1 MTLPVQ
7 GALSLEDIKKELR
20 IDLPNG
26 VGPTPFDMDSQIALA
41 LARTS
46 SGGSSKNFPLTLP
59 DDFYGCRRPNDPI
72 DFQSQISGGVFPR
85 TFTATRATAGSI
97 KAGLKVWRDNDV
109 LRGQWINNGVGG
121 TIFSIIPAIATSYAG
136 VTDDHPITAQ
146 LTIVSGQWTTP
157 PTLGNGTVVTTSATA
172 NTIELTYDG
181 PYIGN
186 RLGVVK
192 LTVAQGDLPANTF
205 QANISIKAEN
215 TFVPE
220 TVYRVGADINR
231 AMWANVVSESDAY
244 THSIYSFI
252 LTNGGS
258 GYGYY
263 LWRNANGTNGFDEYY
278 YLGPYDAADRM
289 QFYINVTSFTESGG
303 LGTGVPVG
311 SMAYRNGY
319 VNNTWQD
326 IDGTERGIHVI
337 SNRRLK
343 QVNFTVAVRQK
354 TTGRVFQTVN
364 CYIAAEVTISSWS
377 MPVVNYPQ
385 TIVSSTTNN
394 INVEAGTKI
403 YRDYS
408 SGQIL
413 LVPRIKIGTVASFEN
428 WTGGSGYLNGN
439 VPLTTRVVPVDRIQ
453 MNWDTGGSGAWS
465 PESAQTGSVLL
476 GVQDYNSGSYFG
488 GIQRSSNG
496 TYNESVWISFT
507 DTWTGATIWG
517 GRQFIFSQRRAY
529 NPPPPATPY
538 DQNAVNSLPTVLS
551 ASSGAHGTGNSYC
564 GAGFGVGW
572 NSYSNGLTFIYAA
585 AANYKFIQTANNQIV
600 GGVFGQ
606 PTGYPNGKILT
617 NSDNFDVRIYCT
629 SGKTVTEKRSDGVLQ
644 GFGYLWRGAQ
654 YTMTPSGG
662 TTANGNVADT
672 GWISVSSLRYTY
684 PGQKHFICVD
694 ALADGPYRQRGS
706 YDGNWVFQMRD
717 KSTGKI
723 VVNHTIR
730 IALSASGGTQN
741 DR

>member
-121 TIFSIIPAIATSYAG
+121 TIFSIIPAIATSYEG
-136 VTDDHPITAQ
+136 ITDDHPITAQ
-146 LTIVSGQWTTP
+146 LTVVSGQWTTP

-354 TTGRVFQTVN
+354 NTGRVFQTVN

-377 MPVVNYPQ
+377 MPAVNYPK
-385 TIVSSTTNN
+385 TIVQQTTNN
-394 INVEAGTKI
+394 INVQAGMKI

-413 LVPRIKIGTVASFEN
+413 LVPVIKIGTVASFEN

-439 VPLTTRVVPVDRIQ
+439 VPLTTRVVPTDRIQ
-453 MNWDTGGSGAWS
+453 MNWGVGWPGAVT
-465 PESAQTGSVLL
+465 PGQVQAGSVLL
-476 GVQDYNSGSYFG
+476 GVQDYNSGSFFG
-488 GIQRSSNG
+488 GMERNANG
-496 TYNESVWISFT
+496 TYNDSVWIQFT
-507 DTWTGATIWG
+507 DTWTGAVIWG
-517 GRQFIFSQRRAY
+517 GSEFIFSQRRSY
-529 NPPPPATPY
+529 YPPPPATPF
-538 DQNAVNSLPTVLS
+538 NAQ
-551 ASSGAHGTGNSYC
+551 AA
-564 GAGFGVGW
+564 
-572 NSYSNGLTFIYAA
+572 NGLSSLRWNI
-585 AANYKFIQTANNQIV
+585 TANDRNKVGARVCHSIV
-600 GGVFGQ
+600 QFE
-606 PTGYPNGKILT
+606 GKLAIQQ
-617 NSDNFDVRIYCT
+617 F
-629 SGKTVTEKRSDGVLQ
+629 
-644 GFGYLWRGAQ
+644 
-654 YTMTPSGG
+654 G
-662 TTANGNVADT
+662 TTIQGQQAQNVVSGSYFENGSFFLREISSSNNFSVRMQVQSRNSPSISRGYVQAKDAAYGNDT
-672 GWISVSSLRYTY
+672 GWVNVSGTTGKRAIVWSQVEAIVNYREYQISEITVLV
-684 PGQKHFICVD
+684 QI
-694 ALADGPYRQRGS
+694 
-706 YDGNWVFQMRD
+706 RD
-717 KSTGKI
+717 NSTGTI
-723 VVNHTIR
+723 VFSKQIT
-730 IALSASGGTQN
+730 ATASASGGTF
-741 DR
+741 

>member
-136 VTDDHPITAQ
+136 TTDDHPITAQ
-146 LTIVSGQWTTP
+146 LTVVSGQWTTP

-220 TVYRVGADINR
+220 TVYRAGADINR

-354 TTGRVFQTVN
+354 NTGRVFQTVN

-385 TIVSSTTNN
+385 TIVSSTTDN

-453 MNWDTGGSGAWS
+453 MNWDTGASGAWS
-465 PESAQTGSVLL
+465 PGSAQTGSVLL
-476 GVQDYNSGSYFG
+476 GIQDYNSGSYFG

-517 GRQFIFSQRRAY
+517 GRQFIFSQRRSY
-529 NPPPPATPY
+529 YPPPPATPF
-538 DQNAVNSLPTVLS
+538 NAQ
-551 ASSGAHGTGNSYC
+551 AA
-564 GAGFGVGW
+564 
-572 NSYSNGLTFIYAA
+572 NGLSSLRWNI
-585 AANYKFIQTANNQIV
+585 TANDRSKVGARVCHSIV
-600 GGVFGQ
+600 QFEGKLAIQQFG
-606 PTGYPNGKILT
+606 TT
-617 NSDNFDVRIYCT
+617 
-629 SGKTVTEKRSDGVLQ
+629 LQ
-644 GFGYLWRGAQ
+644 GQQAQNVVSGSYFENGTSFLREISSSNNFSVRMQVQSRNSPRGYVQAKGAA
-654 YTMTPSGG
+654 YGD
-662 TTANGNVADT
+662 DT
-672 GWISVSSLRYTY
+672 GWVNVSGTTGRRAIVWSQVEAVVNYREYQISEITVLV
-684 PGQKHFICVD
+684 QI
-694 ALADGPYRQRGS
+694 
-706 YDGNWVFQMRD
+706 RD
-717 KSTGKI
+717 NSTGTI
-723 VVNHTIR
+723 VFSKQIT
-730 IALSASGGTQN
+730 ATASASGGTF
-741 DR
+741 

>member
-136 VTDDHPITAQ
+136 TTDDHPITAQ
-146 LTIVSGQWTTP
+146 LTVVSGQWTTP

-220 TVYRVGADINR
+220 TVYRAGADINR

-354 TTGRVFQTVN
+354 NTGRVFQTVN

-385 TIVSSTTNN
+385 TIVSSTTDN
-394 INVEAGTKI
+394 INVEAGMKI

-453 MNWDTGGSGAWS
+453 MNWDTGASGAWS
-465 PESAQTGSVLL
+465 PGSAQTGSVLL
-476 GVQDYNSGSYFG
+476 GIQDYNSGSYFG

-529 NPPPPATPY
+529 NPPPPATPF
-538 DQNAVNSLPTVLS
+538 NAQAANGLSSLRWSVS
-551 ASSGAHGTGNSYC
+551 ASDRSKVGARVCHSIVQFEGKLAIQQFGT
-564 GAGFGVGW
+564 
-572 NSYSNGLTFIYAA
+572 T
-585 AANYKFIQTANNQIV
+585 
-600 GGVFGQ
+600 
-606 PTGYPNGKILT
+606 
-617 NSDNFDVRIYCT
+617 
-629 SGKTVTEKRSDGVLQ
+629 LQ
-644 GFGYLWRGAQ
+644 GQQAQNVVSGSYFENGSSFLREISSSNNFSVRMQVQSRNSSRGYVQAKDAA
-654 YTMTPSGG
+654 Y
-662 TTANGNVADT
+662 GNDT
-672 GWISVSSLRYTY
+672 GWVNVSGTTGKRAIVWSQVEASVDYREYQISEITVLV
-684 PGQKHFICVD
+684 QIMD
-694 ALADGPYRQRGS
+694 
-706 YDGNWVFQMRD
+706 N
-717 KSTGKI
+717 STGTI
-723 VVNHTIR
+723 VFSKQIT
-730 IALSASGGTQN
+730 ATASASGGTF
-741 DR
+741 

>member
-136 VTDDHPITAQ
+136 TTDDHPITAQ
-146 LTIVSGQWTTP
+146 LTVVSGQWTTP

-220 TVYRVGADINR
+220 TVYRAGADINR

-354 TTGRVFQTVN
+354 NTGRVFQTVN

-385 TIVSSTTNN
+385 TIVSSTTDN

-453 MNWDTGGSGAWS
+453 MNWDTGASGAWS
-465 PESAQTGSVLL
+465 PGSAQTGSVLL

-517 GRQFIFSQRRAY
+517 GRQFIFSQRRSY
-529 NPPPPATPY
+529 YPPPPATPF
-538 DQNAVNSLPTVLS
+538 NAQ
-551 ASSGAHGTGNSYC
+551 AA
-564 GAGFGVGW
+564 
-572 NSYSNGLTFIYAA
+572 NGLSSLRWNI
-585 AANYKFIQTANNQIV
+585 TANDRSKVGARVCHSIV
-600 GGVFGQ
+600 QFEGKLAIQQFG
-606 PTGYPNGKILT
+606 TT
-617 NSDNFDVRIYCT
+617 
-629 SGKTVTEKRSDGVLQ
+629 LQ
-644 GFGYLWRGAQ
+644 GQQAQNVVSGSYFENGTSFLREISSSNNFSVRMQVQSRNSSRGYVQAKDAA
-654 YTMTPSGG
+654 Y
-662 TTANGNVADT
+662 GNDT
-672 GWISVSSLRYTY
+672 GWVNVSGTTGKRAIVWSQVEASVDYREYQISEITVLV
-684 PGQKHFICVD
+684 QI
-694 ALADGPYRQRGS
+694 
-706 YDGNWVFQMRD
+706 RD
-717 KSTGKI
+717 NSTGTI
-723 VVNHTIR
+723 VFSKQIT
-730 IALSASGGTQN
+730 ATASASGGTF
-741 DR
+741 

>member
-136 VTDDHPITAQ
+136 TTDDHPITAQ
-146 LTIVSGQWTTP
+146 LTVVSGQWTTP

-220 TVYRVGADINR
+220 TVYRAGADINR

-354 TTGRVFQTVN
+354 NTGRVFQTVN

-385 TIVSSTTNN
+385 TIVSSTTDN
-394 INVEAGTKI
+394 INVEAGMKI

-453 MNWDTGGSGAWS
+453 MNWDTGASGAWS
-465 PESAQTGSVLL
+465 PGSAQTGSVLL
-476 GVQDYNSGSYFG
+476 GIQDYNSGSYFG

-529 NPPPPATPY
+529 NPPPPATPF
-538 DQNAVNSLPTVLS
+538 NAQAANGLSSLRWSVS
-551 ASSGAHGTGNSYC
+551 ASDRSKVGARVCHSIVQFEGKLAIQQFGT
-564 GAGFGVGW
+564 
-572 NSYSNGLTFIYAA
+572 T
-585 AANYKFIQTANNQIV
+585 
-600 GGVFGQ
+600 
-606 PTGYPNGKILT
+606 
-617 NSDNFDVRIYCT
+617 
-629 SGKTVTEKRSDGVLQ
+629 LQ
-644 GFGYLWRGAQ
+644 GQQAQNVVSGSYFENGSSFLREISSSNNFSVRMQVQSRNSSRGYVQAKDAA
-654 YTMTPSGG
+654 Y
-662 TTANGNVADT
+662 GNDT
-672 GWISVSSLRYTY
+672 GWVNVSGTTGKRAIVWSQVEASVDYREYQISEITVLV
-684 PGQKHFICVD
+684 QI
-694 ALADGPYRQRGS
+694 
-706 YDGNWVFQMRD
+706 RD
-717 KSTGKI
+717 NSTGTI
-723 VVNHTIR
+723 VFSKQIT
-730 IALSASGGTQN
+730 ATASASGGTF
-741 DR
+741 